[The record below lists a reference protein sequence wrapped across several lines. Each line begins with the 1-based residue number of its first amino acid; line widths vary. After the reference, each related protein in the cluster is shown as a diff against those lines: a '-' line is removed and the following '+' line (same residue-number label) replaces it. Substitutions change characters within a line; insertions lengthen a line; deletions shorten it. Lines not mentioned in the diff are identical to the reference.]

1 MALKQKDLLGLE
13 QLDVK
18 EIELI
23 LDTARPFK
31 SLFTR
36 SIKKVP
42 TLRGKTVANLFYE
55 PSTRTR
61 TSFEIAAKRLSAD
74 VVNITLS
81 TSSIVKGESLIDTG
95 KTLEAMKADFI
106 VIRHSLAGAAAV
118 LARNVHAS
126 VINAGDGFHEH
137 PTQGLLDLYTIIEKK
152 KKISGLKVLLVG
164 DILHSR
170 VAKSN
175 IWALTK
181 FGIEVR
187 VSGPPTLIP
196 KDIVDLGVKVYYNL
210 DEALV
215 DVDVVNILRIQLERQ
230 QENLFPSVHEYI
242 ELYQMTKERLSRA
255 KPDVMVMH
263 PGPMN
268 RGIEISSEVADSPFA
283 VINEQVTNGI
293 AIRMAVLYLLS
304 GSLSEGRILK
314 QVKDKEN
321 NSPASPFRKG
331 GNNPPVSPFNK
342 GGNKGDLK
350 KDS

>member
-1 MALKQKDLLGLE
+1 MQLQSKDLLGIE
-13 QLDVK
+13 YLDKK

-23 LDTARPFK
+23 VDAARPFK
-31 SLFTR
+31 NLFTR

-42 TLRGKTVANLFYE
+42 TLRGKTVVNLFYE

-74 VVNITLS
+74 VVSIA
-81 TSSIVKGESLIDTG
+81 TSSSSVVKGESLIDTG
-95 KTLEAMKADFI
+95 KTMEAMKADFI
-106 VIRHSLAGAAAV
+106 VIRHNMAGAPAV
-118 LARNVHAS
+118 LARNLHAA

-137 PTQGLLDLYTIIEKK
+137 PTQGLLDLYTIKDKK
-152 KKISGLKVLLVG
+152 KKIAGLKVLLVG

-175 IWALTK
+175 IWGLIKLGA
-181 FGIEVR
+181 EVR

-196 KDIVDLGVKVYYNL
+196 PKVENLGVKVYYDL
-210 DEALV
+210 DEALKG
-215 DVDVVNILRIQLERQ
+215 VDVVNILRIQLERQ

-242 ELYQMTKERLSRA
+242 ELYQMTKNRLAAA

-268 RGIEISSEVADSPFA
+268 RGIEISSEVADSPSA

-293 AIRMAVLYLLS
+293 VVRMAVLYLLS
-304 GSLSEGRILK
+304 GKASGKTK
-314 QVKDKEN
+314 QITKEI
-321 NSPASPFRKG
+321 
-331 GNNPPVSPFNK
+331 
-342 GGNKGDLK
+342 
-350 KDS
+350 